1 VCFRSWAAALS
12 LGISACSAAESPPAG
27 SAGGA
32 ASGGSGIGAAQAGTA
47 GAATAGG
54 GAAAAAGAGGA
65 PAGAGGADAGSA
77 GTAGSSGSGGGAAA
91 PVVDASTLS
100 GKHVFGYQG
109 WFACPGDGSE
119 PDRWVHWF
127 NGAPA
132 DPDHATFDLWPD
144 VSELDADEL
153 FPTAMTLPGGAPA
166 SVYSAFTQKTVVR
179 HFEWMKAAGIDG
191 VLLQRFMNE
200 LTDPAFKALRDQ
212 VLQNVMAGAEQHGR
226 VFAVM
231 YDISGADAG
240 TLNQNLIADWK
251 YLVDTLQ
258 VTASDRYLQHG
269 GKPLLAIWGLGFSD
283 RPATAA
289 QAQAL
294 IDELKSGVEAQYQ
307 VTLLGG
313 VPTHWRTLAPDTDT
327 QTDPAW
333 ADVFRSFDVVSPWSV
348 GRFSD
353 DAGSD
358 TFRSEHFEP
367 DLAELEPLG
376 IDYLPVV
383 WPGFSWVN
391 LNDGPL
397 NQIPRRGG
405 AFYWRQV
412 YNALDS
418 GATMLYGAMF
428 DEVDEGTAFFKAAP
442 TSATVPEQGTW
453 LTLDADGI
461 ALPSDWYLR
470 VAGAATEVVRGDRA
484 LTEQVPVSP

>member
-1 VCFRSWAAALS
+1 MRPWSWVAPLC
-12 LGISACSAAESPPAG
+12 LGVFACSSGESSPPSGGTVAG
-27 SAGGA
+27 SSGKAAG
-32 ASGGSGIGAAQAGTA
+32 
-47 GAATAGG
+47 
-54 GAAAAAGAGGA
+54 AGAGGA
-65 PAGAGGADAGSA
+65 SNAGQGGVGGSA
-77 GTAGSSGSGGGAAA
+77 GSQSPTGGAGSGGSGGSGGSAGSGPP
-91 PVVDASTLS
+91 PVVDPSTLS
-100 GKHVFGYQG
+100 GKQVFGYQG
-109 WFACPGDGSE
+109 WFACPADGSQ

-127 NGAPA
+127 NGTPA
-132 DPDHATFDLWPD
+132 DPDHASFDLWPD

-166 SVYSAFTQKTVVR
+166 SVYSAFTEKTVVR
-179 HFEWMKAAGIDG
+179 HFQWMKDAGIDG
-191 VLLQRFMNE
+191 VVLQRFLNE
-200 LTDPAFKALRDQ
+200 LGDPAFKALRDQ
-212 VLQNVMAGAEQHGR
+212 VLRNVMAGAEQHGR

-240 TLNQNLIADWK
+240 TLNANLVADWK

-258 VTASDRYLQHG
+258 VTASDRYLQHE
-269 GKPLLAIWGLGFSD
+269 GKPLLAIWGLGFND

-313 VPTHWRTLAPDTDT
+313 VPTHWRTLMPDTDT

-333 ADVFRSFDVVSPWSV
+333 ADVFRSYDVVSPWAV
-348 GRFSD
+348 GRFID
-353 DAGSD
+353 DGGSD

-367 DLAELEPLG
+367 DLAELAPLG

-397 NQIPRRGG
+397 NQIPRHGG

-442 TSATVPEQGTW
+442 SSATVPEQGTW
-453 LTLDADGI
+453 LTLDADGQT
-461 ALPSDWYLR
+461 LPSDWYLR
-470 VAGAATEVVRGDRA
+470 VAGAATEVVRGERE
-484 LTEQVPVSP
+484 LTETVPISP

>member
-1 VCFRSWAAALS
+1 MAALS
-12 LGISACSAAESPPAG
+12 VLIGACSAGESPAGGSSSSAG
-27 SAGGA
+27 SAGRAGSPA
-32 ASGGSGIGAAQAGTA
+32 AGSGGTVTA
-47 GAATAGG
+47 GNGG
-54 GAAAAAGAGGA
+54 S
-65 PAGAGGADAGSA
+65 DVVAGSA
-77 GTAGSSGSGGGAAA
+77 GAPGGSGAGGVTGMGGVAGSGA
-91 PVVDASTLS
+91 PSVVDASTLS

-109 WFACPGDGSE
+109 WFACPSDGSE

-127 NGAPA
+127 NGSPA
-132 DPDHATFDLWPD
+132 DPAHATFDLWPD

-166 SVYSAFTQKTVVR
+166 SLYSAFTEKTVLR
-179 HFEWMKAAGIDG
+179 HFQWMKAAGVDG
-191 VLLQRFMNE
+191 VLLQRFLNE
-200 LTDPAFKALRDQ
+200 LADPAFKALRDQ
-212 VLQNVMAGAEQHGR
+212 VLRNVMAGAAQHGR

-231 YDISGADAG
+231 YDISGANAG
-240 TLNQNLIADWK
+240 TLNESLVADWK

-258 VTASDRYLQHG
+258 VTASDRYLQHR

-283 RPATAA
+283 RPATAT

-294 IDELKSGVEAQYQ
+294 VDELQSGAPAQYQ
-307 VTLLGG
+307 VTVLGG
-313 VPTHWRTLAPDTDT
+313 VPTHWRTLMPDSDT

-333 ADVFRSFDVVSPWSV
+333 ADVYRSFDVVSPWSV
-348 GRFSD
+348 GRFVD
-353 DAGSD
+353 EDGSD

-383 WPGFSWVN
+383 WPGFSWLN

-397 NQIPRRGG
+397 NQVPRLGG

-428 DEVDEGTAFFKAAP
+428 DEVDEGSAFFKIAP
-442 TSATVPEQGTW
+442 SSASVPEQGSW
-453 LTLDADGI
+453 LTLDADGLD
-461 ALPSDWYLR
+461 LPSDWYLR
-470 VAGAATEVVRGDRA
+470 VAGAATEVVRGERA
-484 LTEQVPVSP
+484 LTDTVPISP